1 MILSFKKCGCLLL
14 AAALALSTAACG
26 LSLPEKKP
34 ESKTETSG
42 TPSMVLVSDLSPK
55 ETVDKAFD
63 AMIKLDADTFKKY
76 LYNDGKGNQE
86 KDRTGREDDDK
97 EGRKIIASLL
107 SKFSYKVISSSE
119 QGDSATVKVQ
129 ITNRDL
135 SGTLKQLIAAG
146 VKEKVDDS
154 TLVDLINKTDKTKQ
168 FDVDIKLKYQDDQ
181 WKIDMTQDLLNAIA
195 GDFVPGLDFLNHDKV
210 GWRLD

>member
-1 MILSFKKCGCLLL
+1 MVSSLKKCICLLL

-34 ESKTETSG
+34 EPKTESVS
-42 TPSMVLVSDLSPK
+42 TPSMVLVSDLSPQ
-55 ETVDKAFD
+55 ETVDKAFG
-63 AMIKLDADTFKKY
+63 AMLKLDGKTFGQY
-76 LYNDGKGNQE
+76 IQNDGKTDKGIVY
-86 KDRTGREDDDK
+86 KDNKLFGDNEDDHGK
-97 EGRKIIASLL
+97 ELIKSIV

-135 SGTLKQLIAAG
+135 SGVLKQLITAG
-146 VKEKVDDS
+146 VKGNVDES
-154 TLVDLINKTDKTKQ
+154 TLVELINKTDKTKQ

-195 GDFVPGLDFLNHDKV
+195 GGFVPGLNLLNYDKE
-210 GWRLD
+210 